1 MNLYMKTKNI
11 YMLSLLAGMSL
22 PAMAQQDIVDSVA
35 YKDQTVDVG
44 ANHTFTREQSTSAV
58 SVITSKDVNKRGA
71 RNIGNNILGSGS
83 GLVGLD
89 GAGLFH
95 AQNPTFYIRGVQS
108 SSGSTPLFIVD
119 GVERAIENVVA
130 EDVESVSILKDAA
143 ATALYG
149 YKGANGVVLIT
160 TKHGKYNTQSIT
172 ASYDHVFSFL
182 TNKPKMVDAATYAMA
197 VNEAYHNQHQ
207 NLDGNDVY
215 GSNVINAYRDGSNPL
230 NYPNV
235 NWADETFRNVS
246 NNDRFNIEFKGGTNN
261 FRYYTNVQL
270 LTNKGFIKNF
280 QNDGYSTQNKYTRGT
295 LRSNMDIDL
304 GPKTKLHTHLYGLL
318 TEQSQP
324 GAQADLWSMI
334 YKVPANAFPVKVS
347 ETVWGGNS
355 VYTTNNPVAQSQGA
369 AYYKNHQRALYADLV
384 LNQDLSSITE
394 GLSAQA
400 QLGYDTWSNVYEDHS
415 KTYRYSFY
423 EVPTNGDVIADG
435 QAKMSSVLG
444 TDSNMGTGS
453 NNNNWIRRCVW
464 NAAINYDR
472 TFAEK
477 HNVYG
482 QLKYDYEYNDKTG
495 TNTTVYRHNVSLFA
509 HYGFDSRYLLD
520 VALVESG
527 SSRLAP
533 GSKWAFS
540 PNVSA
545 AWNLSNEAFMKN
557 VNWVDFLKLRASWGN
572 QSLDVLPGDNVWT
585 YYDQFYLMN
594 GNSYP
599 FDATYTGTQWGNTYL
614 GTARTQGLGHEQ
626 SSKFNVGFDAT
637 LFGSLNISADYYY
650 QHRYNIWYSTAGSY
664 SGVFGLDAPYE
675 NVGIINQK
683 GFEVSADYSKKLN
696 KDLTISLGA
705 SMTLNK
711 TIVEEQAE
719 TPQLFANTSSTGK
732 RYGQAFGYVAN
743 GFFQKGD
750 DLNGDG
756 VISAA
761 EMKQLGYPVQNFT
774 TVYPGDIKYVDLTGD
789 DKIDTNDRKAIG
801 YSTTAPDLYYNFH
814 LGVEYKRL
822 GIDAM
827 FQGVGKWTG
836 FMTTNGLYR
845 SAVASNT
852 LSQYLYE
859 NSWSAERNNTEN
871 AKFPRLS
878 ATSNANN
885 NTNNTLNMFDRSY
898 LKLRYVEMYYY
909 LPEALFEKAGFISNV
924 KLYVRGTDLF
934 TADHLDKADAAA
946 YGTTQPLTRSLQLG
960 AAVTF

>member
-1 MNLYMKTKNI
+1 MKTKNI

-22 PAMAQQDIVDSVA
+22 PAMAQTDIIDSVA
-35 YKDQTVDVG
+35 YKDQLVDIG
-44 ANHTFTREQSTSAV
+44 ANRQFSREQSTASV
-58 SVITSKDVNKRGA
+58 SVITNKDVNKRGA
-71 RNIGNNILGSGS
+71 RNIGNNILGQGS

-89 GAGLFH
+89 GAGLFN

-108 SSGSTPLFIVD
+108 SSGSTPLIIID
-119 GVERAIENVVA
+119 GVERAMENVVA
-130 EDVESVSILKDAA
+130 EDVESVQILKDAA

-149 YKGANGVVLIT
+149 YKGANGVLLIT
-160 TKHGKYNTQSIT
+160 TKHGKYNSNSIKV
-172 ASYDHVFSFL
+172 SYDHTFSYL
-182 TNKPKMVDAATYAMA
+182 TNKPEMVDAATYASA
-197 VNEAYHNQHQ
+197 VNEAYRNQ
-207 NLDGNDVY
+207 G
-215 GSNVINAYRDGSNPL
+215 GSAIYSDAVIDAYKNGTNPL
-230 NYPNV
+230 YYPNV

-246 NNDRFNIEFKGGTNN
+246 HNNRYDVELKGGTSN

-324 GAQADLWSMI
+324 GSQADLWGMI
-334 YKVPANAFPVKVS
+334 YKVPANAFPVKLNDA
-347 ETVWGGNS
+347 VWGGNT
-355 VYTTNNPVAQSQGA
+355 VYTTNNPVAQSQAA
-369 AYYKNHQRALYADLV
+369 AYYKNHQRALYADLQ
-384 LNQDLSSITE
+384 LDQDLSSITE
-394 GLSAQA
+394 GLSAQT
-400 QLGYDTWSNVYEDHS
+400 QIGYDTWSNVYEDHS
-415 KTYRYSFY
+415 KTYRYSYY
-423 EVPTNGDVIADG
+423 EVANNGDVVANG
-435 QAKMSSVLG
+435 NASMSAIQGS
-444 TDSNMGTGS
+444 DSNMGTGS
-453 NNNNWIRRCVW
+453 GNNSWIRRCIW
-464 NAAINYDR
+464 NASINYDR

-545 AWNLSNEAFMKN
+545 AWNISNETFMKN
-557 VNWVDFLKLRASWGN
+557 VKWIDFLKLRASWGN

-585 YYDQFYLMN
+585 YYDQFYLMDAAT
-594 GNSYP
+594 YP

-614 GTARTQGLGHEQ
+614 GTARTQSLGHEQ
-626 SSKFNVGFDAT
+626 SSKLNVGFDAT
-637 LFGSLNISADYYY
+637 LFGGLNISADYYY

-664 SGVFGLDAPYE
+664 SSVFGLTAPYE
-675 NVGIINQK
+675 NVGVINQK
-683 GFEVSADYSKKLN
+683 GFEVSADYSKKFN
-696 KDLTISLGA
+696 NDFTINLGA

-719 TPQLFANTSSTGK
+719 APQLFANTSSTGK

-743 GFFQKGD
+743 GFFQKSD
-750 DLNGDG
+750 DLDGDG
-756 VISAA
+756 TISAA
-761 EMKQLGYPVQNFT
+761 EMQQKGYPVQNFT
-774 TVYPGDIKYVDLTGD
+774 TVHPGDVKYMDLTDD
-789 DKIDTNDRKAIG
+789 DKIDSNDRQAIG

-814 LGVEYKRL
+814 LGAEYKGL

-836 FMTTNGLYR
+836 FKTTNGLYR
-845 SAVASNT
+845 SAVATNT

-859 NSWSAERNNTEN
+859 NSWSAERGNTEN
-871 AKFPRLS
+871 AQFPRLS
-878 ATSNANN
+878 TTSNVNS
-885 NTNNTLNMFDRSY
+885 TLNMFDRSY

-909 LPEALFEKAGFISNV
+909 LPQTMLQKVDFISNV
-924 KLYVRGTDLF
+924 KVYVRGTDLF
-934 TADHLDKADAAA
+934 TADHLDKADAAVYSA
-946 YGTTQPLTRSLQLG
+946 TQPLTRSIQVG

>member
-1 MNLYMKTKNI
+1 
-11 YMLSLLAGMSL
+11 MLSLLAGMSL
-22 PAMAQQDIVDSVA
+22 PAMAQTDIIDSVA
-35 YKDQTVDVG
+35 YKDQLVDIG
-44 ANHTFTREQSTSAV
+44 ANRQFSREQSTASV
-58 SVITSKDVNKRGA
+58 SVITNKDVNKRGA
-71 RNIGNNILGSGS
+71 RNIGNNILGQGS

-89 GAGLFH
+89 GSGLFN

-108 SSGSTPLFIVD
+108 SSGSTPLIIID
-119 GVERAIENVVA
+119 GVERAMENVVA
-130 EDVESVSILKDAA
+130 EDVESVQILKDAA

-149 YKGANGVVLIT
+149 YKGANGVLLIT
-160 TKHGKYNTQSIT
+160 TKHGKYNSNSIKV
-172 ASYDHVFSFL
+172 SYDHTFSYL
-182 TNKPKMVDAATYAMA
+182 TNRPEMVDAATYASA
-197 VNEAYHNQHQ
+197 VNEAYRNQ
-207 NLDGNDVY
+207 G
-215 GSNVINAYRDGSNPL
+215 GSAIYSDAVIDAYKNGTNPL
-230 NYPNV
+230 YYPNV

-246 NNDRFNIEFKGGTNN
+246 NNDRFNIEFKGGTSN

-324 GAQADLWSMI
+324 GSQADLWGMI
-334 YKVPANAFPVKVS
+334 YKVPANAFPVKLNDA
-347 ETVWGGNS
+347 VWGGNT
-355 VYTTNNPVAQSQGA
+355 VYTTNNPVAQSQAA
-369 AYYKNHQRALYADLV
+369 AYYKNHQRALYADLQ
-384 LNQDLSSITE
+384 LDQDLSSITE
-394 GLSAQA
+394 GLSAQT
-400 QLGYDTWSNVYEDHS
+400 QIGYDTWSNVYEDHS
-415 KTYRYSFY
+415 KTYRYSYY
-423 EVPTNGDVIADG
+423 EVANNGDVIADG
-435 QAKMSSVLG
+435 NASMSAIQGS
-444 TDSNMGTGS
+444 DSNMGTGS
-453 NNNNWIRRCVW
+453 GNNSWIRRCIW
-464 NAAINYDR
+464 NASINYDR

-477 HNVYG
+477 HKVYG

-545 AWNLSNEAFMKN
+545 AWNISNEAFMKD
-557 VNWVDFLKLRASWGN
+557 VKWVDFLKLRASWGN

-585 YYDQFYLMN
+585 YYDQFYLMDAAT
-594 GNSYP
+594 YP

-614 GTARTQGLGHEQ
+614 GTARTQSLGHEQ

-637 LFGSLNISADYYY
+637 LFGGLNISADYYY

-664 SGVFGLDAPYE
+664 SSVFGLTAPYE
-675 NVGIINQK
+675 NVGVINQK
-683 GFEVSADYSKKLN
+683 GFEVSADYSKKFN
-696 KDLTISLGA
+696 NDFTINLGA

-719 TPQLFANTSSTGK
+719 APQLFANTSSTGK

-743 GFFQKGD
+743 GFFQKSD

-756 VISAA
+756 TISAD
-761 EMKQLGYPVQNFT
+761 EMQQKGYPVQNFT
-774 TVYPGDIKYVDLTGD
+774 TVHPGDVKYMDLTDD
-789 DKIDTNDRKAIG
+789 DKIDSNDRQAIG

-814 LGVEYKRL
+814 LGAEYKGL

-836 FMTTNGLYR
+836 FKTTNGLYR
-845 SAVASNT
+845 SAVATNT

-859 NSWSAERNNTEN
+859 NSWSAERGNTEN
-871 AKFPRLS
+871 AQFPRLS
-878 ATSNANN
+878 TTSNANN
-885 NTNNTLNMFDRSY
+885 DVNSTLNMFDRSY

-909 LPEALFEKAGFISNV
+909 LPQTMLQKVDFISNV
-924 KLYVRGTDLF
+924 KVYVRGTDLF
-934 TADHLDKADAAA
+934 TADHLDKADAAVYSA
-946 YGTTQPLTRSLQLG
+946 TQPLTRSIQVG

>member
-1 MNLYMKTKNI
+1 MKTKNI

-22 PAMAQQDIVDSVA
+22 PAMAQTDIIDSVA
-35 YKDQTVDVG
+35 YKDQLVDIG
-44 ANHTFTREQSTSAV
+44 ANRQFSREQSTASV
-58 SVITSKDVNKRGA
+58 SVITNKDVNKRGA
-71 RNIGNNILGSGS
+71 RNIGNNILGQGS

-89 GAGLFH
+89 GAGLFN

-108 SSGSTPLFIVD
+108 SSGSTPLIIID
-119 GVERAIENVVA
+119 GVERAMENVVA
-130 EDVESVSILKDAA
+130 EDVESVQILKDAA

-149 YKGANGVVLIT
+149 YKGANGVLLIT
-160 TKHGKYNTQSIT
+160 TKHGKYNSNSIKV
-172 ASYDHVFSFL
+172 SYDHTFSYL
-182 TNKPKMVDAATYAMA
+182 TNKPEMVDAATYASA
-197 VNEAYHNQHQ
+197 VNEAYRNQ
-207 NLDGNDVY
+207 G
-215 GSNVINAYRDGSNPL
+215 GSAIYSDAVIDAYKNGTNPL
-230 NYPNV
+230 YYPNV

-246 NNDRFNIEFKGGTNN
+246 HNNRYDVELKGGTSN

-324 GAQADLWSMI
+324 GSQADLWGMI
-334 YKVPANAFPVKVS
+334 YKVPANAFPVKLNDA
-347 ETVWGGNS
+347 VWGGNT
-355 VYTTNNPVAQSQGA
+355 VYTTNNPVAQSQAA
-369 AYYKNHQRALYADLV
+369 AYYKNHQRALYADLQ
-384 LNQDLSSITE
+384 LDQDLSSITE
-394 GLSAQA
+394 GLSAQT
-400 QLGYDTWSNVYEDHS
+400 QIGYDTWSNVYEDHS
-415 KTYRYSFY
+415 KTYRYSYY
-423 EVPTNGDVIADG
+423 EVANNGDVVANG
-435 QAKMSSVLG
+435 NASMSAIQGS
-444 TDSNMGTGS
+444 DSNMGTGS
-453 NNNNWIRRCVW
+453 GNNSWIRRCIW
-464 NAAINYDR
+464 NASINYDR

-545 AWNLSNEAFMKN
+545 AWNISNETFMKN
-557 VNWVDFLKLRASWGN
+557 VKWIDFLKLRASWGN

-585 YYDQFYLMN
+585 YYDQFYLMDAAT
-594 GNSYP
+594 YP

-614 GTARTQGLGHEQ
+614 GTARTQSLGHEQ
-626 SSKFNVGFDAT
+626 SSKLNVGFDAT
-637 LFGSLNISADYYY
+637 LFGGLNISADYYY

-664 SGVFGLDAPYE
+664 SSVFGLTAPYE
-675 NVGIINQK
+675 NVGVINQK
-683 GFEVSADYSKKLN
+683 GFEVSADYSKKFN
-696 KDLTISLGA
+696 NDFTINLGA

-719 TPQLFANTSSTGK
+719 APQLFANTSSTGK
-732 RYGQAFGYVAN
+732 RYGQAFGYVAD
-743 GFFQKGD
+743 GFFQKSD
-750 DLNGDG
+750 DLDGDG
-756 VISAA
+756 TISAA
-761 EMKQLGYPVQNFT
+761 EMQQKGYPVQNFT
-774 TVYPGDIKYVDLTGD
+774 TVHPGDVKYMDLTDD
-789 DKIDTNDRKAIG
+789 DKIDSNDRQAIG

-814 LGVEYKRL
+814 LGAEYKGL

-836 FMTTNGLYR
+836 FKTTNGLYR
-845 SAVASNT
+845 SAVATNT

-859 NSWSAERNNTEN
+859 NSWSAERGNTEN
-871 AKFPRLS
+871 AQFPRLS
-878 ATSNANN
+878 TTSNANN
-885 NTNNTLNMFDRSY
+885 DVNSTLNMFDRSY

-909 LPEALFEKAGFISNV
+909 LPQTMLQKVDFISNV
-924 KLYVRGTDLF
+924 KVYVRGTDLF
-934 TADHLDKADAAA
+934 TADHLDKADAAVYSA
-946 YGTTQPLTRSLQLG
+946 TQPLTRSIQVG

>member
-1 MNLYMKTKNI
+1 MNSYMKTKNI

-22 PAMAQQDIVDSVA
+22 PAMAQTDIIDSVA
-35 YKDQTVDVG
+35 YKDQLVDIG
-44 ANHTFTREQSTSAV
+44 ANRQFSREQSTASV
-58 SVITSKDVNKRGA
+58 SVITNKDVNKRGA
-71 RNIGNNILGSGS
+71 RNIGNNILGQGS

-89 GAGLFH
+89 GAGLFN

-108 SSGSTPLFIVD
+108 SSGSTPLIIID
-119 GVERAIENVVA
+119 GVERAMENVVA
-130 EDVESVSILKDAA
+130 EDVESVQILKDAA

-149 YKGANGVVLIT
+149 YKGANGVLLIT
-160 TKHGKYNTQSIT
+160 TKHGKYNSNSIKV
-172 ASYDHVFSFL
+172 SYDHTFSYL
-182 TNKPKMVDAATYAMA
+182 TNKPEMVDAATYASA
-197 VNEAYHNQHQ
+197 VNEAYRNQ
-207 NLDGNDVY
+207 G
-215 GSNVINAYRDGSNPL
+215 GSAIYSDAVIDAYKNGTNPL
-230 NYPNV
+230 YYPNV

-246 NNDRFNIEFKGGTNN
+246 HNNRYDVELKGGTSN

-324 GAQADLWSMI
+324 GSQADLWGMI
-334 YKVPANAFPVKVS
+334 YKVPANAFPVKLNDA
-347 ETVWGGNS
+347 VWGGNT
-355 VYTTNNPVAQSQGA
+355 VYTTNNPVAQSQAA
-369 AYYKNHQRALYADLV
+369 AYYKNHQRALYADLQ
-384 LNQDLSSITE
+384 LDQDLSSITE
-394 GLSAQA
+394 GLSAQT
-400 QLGYDTWSNVYEDHS
+400 QIGYDTWSNVYEDHS
-415 KTYRYSFY
+415 KTYRYSYY
-423 EVPTNGDVIADG
+423 EVANNGDVVANG
-435 QAKMSSVLG
+435 NASMSAIQGS
-444 TDSNMGTGS
+444 DSNMGTGS
-453 NNNNWIRRCVW
+453 GNNSWIRRCIW
-464 NAAINYDR
+464 NASINYDR

-545 AWNLSNEAFMKN
+545 AWNISNEAFMKN
-557 VNWVDFLKLRASWGN
+557 VKWIDFLKLRASWGN

-585 YYDQFYLMN
+585 YYDQFYLMDAAT
-594 GNSYP
+594 YP

-614 GTARTQGLGHEQ
+614 GTARTQSLGHEQ
-626 SSKFNVGFDAT
+626 SSKLNVGFDAT
-637 LFGSLNISADYYY
+637 LFGGLNISADYYY

-664 SGVFGLDAPYE
+664 SSVFGLTAPYE
-675 NVGIINQK
+675 NVGVINQK
-683 GFEVSADYSKKLN
+683 GFEVSADYSKKFN
-696 KDLTISLGA
+696 NDFTINLGA

-719 TPQLFANTSSTGK
+719 APQLFANTSSTGK

-743 GFFQKGD
+743 GFFQKSD
-750 DLNGDG
+750 DLDGDG
-756 VISAA
+756 TISAA
-761 EMKQLGYPVQNFT
+761 EMQQKGYPVQNFT
-774 TVYPGDIKYVDLTGD
+774 TVHPGDVKYMDLTDD
-789 DKIDTNDRKAIG
+789 DKIDSNDRQAIG

-814 LGVEYKRL
+814 LGAEYKGL

-836 FMTTNGLYR
+836 FKTTNGLYR
-845 SAVASNT
+845 SAVATNT

-859 NSWSAERNNTEN
+859 NSWSAERGNTEN
-871 AKFPRLS
+871 AQFPRLS
-878 ATSNANN
+878 TTSNANN
-885 NTNNTLNMFDRSY
+885 DVNSTLNMFDRSY

-909 LPEALFEKAGFISNV
+909 LPQTMLQKVDFISNV
-924 KLYVRGTDLF
+924 KVYVRGTDLF
-934 TADHLDKADAAA
+934 TADHLDKADAAVYSA
-946 YGTTQPLTRSLQLG
+946 TQPLTRSIQVG

>member
-1 MNLYMKTKNI
+1 MKTKNI

-22 PAMAQQDIVDSVA
+22 PAMAQTDIIDSVA
-35 YKDQTVDVG
+35 YKDQLVDIG
-44 ANHTFTREQSTSAV
+44 ANRQFSREQSTASV
-58 SVITSKDVNKRGA
+58 SVITNKDVNKRGA
-71 RNIGNNILGSGS
+71 RNIGNNILGQGS

-89 GAGLFH
+89 GAGLFN

-108 SSGSTPLFIVD
+108 SSGSTPLIIID
-119 GVERAIENVVA
+119 GVERAMENVVA
-130 EDVESVSILKDAA
+130 EDVESVQILKDAA

-149 YKGANGVVLIT
+149 YKGANGVLLIT
-160 TKHGKYNTQSIT
+160 TKHGKYNSNSIKV
-172 ASYDHVFSFL
+172 SYDHTFSYL
-182 TNKPKMVDAATYAMA
+182 TNKPEMVDAATYASA
-197 VNEAYHNQHQ
+197 VNEAYRNQ
-207 NLDGNDVY
+207 G
-215 GSNVINAYRDGSNPL
+215 GSAIYSDAVIDAYKNGTNPL
-230 NYPNV
+230 YYPNV

-246 NNDRFNIEFKGGTNN
+246 HNNRYDVELKGGTSN

-324 GAQADLWSMI
+324 GSQADLWGMI
-334 YKVPANAFPVKVS
+334 YKVPANAFPVKLNDA
-347 ETVWGGNS
+347 VWGGNT
-355 VYTTNNPVAQSQGA
+355 VYTTNNPVAQSQAA
-369 AYYKNHQRALYADLV
+369 AYYKNHQRALYADLQ
-384 LNQDLSSITE
+384 LDQDLSSITE
-394 GLSAQA
+394 GLSAQT
-400 QLGYDTWSNVYEDHS
+400 QIGYDTWSNVYEDHS
-415 KTYRYSFY
+415 KTYRYSYY
-423 EVPTNGDVIADG
+423 EVANNGDVVANG
-435 QAKMSSVLG
+435 NASMSAIQGS
-444 TDSNMGTGS
+444 DSNMGTGS
-453 NNNNWIRRCVW
+453 GNNSWIRRCIW
-464 NAAINYDR
+464 NASINYDR

-545 AWNLSNEAFMKN
+545 AWNISNEAFMKN
-557 VNWVDFLKLRASWGN
+557 VKWIDFLKLRASWGN

-585 YYDQFYLMN
+585 YYDQFYLMDAAT
-594 GNSYP
+594 YP

-614 GTARTQGLGHEQ
+614 GTARTQSLGHEQ
-626 SSKFNVGFDAT
+626 SSKLNVGFDAT
-637 LFGSLNISADYYY
+637 LFGGLNISADYYY

-664 SGVFGLDAPYE
+664 SSVFGLTAPYE
-675 NVGIINQK
+675 NVGVINQK
-683 GFEVSADYSKKLN
+683 GFEVSADYSKKFN
-696 KDLTISLGA
+696 NDFTINLGA

-719 TPQLFANTSSTGK
+719 APQLFANTSSTGK

-743 GFFQKGD
+743 GFFQKSD
-750 DLNGDG
+750 DLDGDG
-756 VISAA
+756 TISAA
-761 EMKQLGYPVQNFT
+761 EMQQKGYPVQNFT
-774 TVYPGDIKYVDLTGD
+774 TVHPGDVKYMNLTDD
-789 DKIDTNDRKAIG
+789 DKIDSNDRQAIG

-814 LGVEYKRL
+814 LGAEYKGL

-836 FMTTNGLYR
+836 FKTTNGLYR
-845 SAVASNT
+845 SAVATNT

-859 NSWSAERNNTEN
+859 NSWSAERGNTEN
-871 AKFPRLS
+871 AQFPRLS
-878 ATSNANN
+878 TTSNANN
-885 NTNNTLNMFDRSY
+885 DVNSTLNMFDRSY

-909 LPEALFEKAGFISNV
+909 LPQTMLQKVDFISNV
-924 KLYVRGTDLF
+924 KVYVRGTDLF
-934 TADHLDKADAAA
+934 TADHLDKADAAVYSA
-946 YGTTQPLTRSLQLG
+946 TQPLTRSIQVG

>member
-1 MNLYMKTKNI
+1 MKTKNI

-22 PAMAQQDIVDSVA
+22 PAMAQTDIIDSVA
-35 YKDQTVDVG
+35 YKDQLVDIG
-44 ANHTFTREQSTSAV
+44 ANRQFSREQSTASV
-58 SVITSKDVNKRGA
+58 SVITNKDVNKRGA
-71 RNIGNNILGSGS
+71 RNIGNNILGQGS

-89 GAGLFH
+89 GAGLFN

-108 SSGSTPLFIVD
+108 SSGSTPLIIID
-119 GVERAIENVVA
+119 GVERAMENVVA
-130 EDVESVSILKDAA
+130 EDVESVQILKDAA

-149 YKGANGVVLIT
+149 YKGANGVLLIT
-160 TKHGKYNTQSIT
+160 TKHGKYNSNSIKV
-172 ASYDHVFSFL
+172 SYDHTFSYL
-182 TNKPKMVDAATYAMA
+182 TNKPEMVDAATYASA
-197 VNEAYHNQHQ
+197 VNEAYRNQ
-207 NLDGNDVY
+207 G
-215 GSNVINAYRDGSNPL
+215 GSAIYSDAVIDAYRNGTNPL
-230 NYPNV
+230 YYPNV

-246 NNDRFNIEFKGGTNN
+246 HNNRYDVELKGGTSN

-324 GAQADLWSMI
+324 GSQADLWGMI
-334 YKVPANAFPVKVS
+334 YKVPANAFPVKLNDA
-347 ETVWGGNS
+347 VWGGNT
-355 VYTTNNPVAQSQGA
+355 VYTTNNPVAQSQAA
-369 AYYKNHQRALYADLV
+369 AYYKNHQRALYADLQ
-384 LNQDLSSITE
+384 LDQDLSSITE
-394 GLSAQA
+394 GLSAQT
-400 QLGYDTWSNVYEDHS
+400 QIGYDTWSNVYEDHS
-415 KTYRYSFY
+415 KTYRYSYY
-423 EVPTNGDVIADG
+423 EVANNGDVVANG
-435 QAKMSSVLG
+435 NASMSAIQGS
-444 TDSNMGTGS
+444 DSNMGTGS
-453 NNNNWIRRCVW
+453 GNNSWIRRCIW
-464 NAAINYDR
+464 NASINYDR

-545 AWNLSNEAFMKN
+545 AWNISNETFMKN
-557 VNWVDFLKLRASWGN
+557 VKWIDFLKLRASWGN

-585 YYDQFYLMN
+585 YYDQFYLMDAAT
-594 GNSYP
+594 YP

-614 GTARTQGLGHEQ
+614 GTARTQSLGHEQ
-626 SSKFNVGFDAT
+626 SSKLNVGFDAT
-637 LFGSLNISADYYY
+637 LFGGLNISADYYY

-664 SGVFGLDAPYE
+664 SSVFGLTAPYE
-675 NVGIINQK
+675 NVGVINQK
-683 GFEVSADYSKKLN
+683 GFEVSADYSKKFN
-696 KDLTISLGA
+696 NDFTINLGA

-719 TPQLFANTSSTGK
+719 APQLFANTSSTGK

-743 GFFQKGD
+743 GFFQKSD
-750 DLNGDG
+750 DLDGDG
-756 VISAA
+756 TISAA
-761 EMKQLGYPVQNFT
+761 EMQQKGYPVQNFT
-774 TVYPGDIKYVDLTGD
+774 TVHPGDVKYMDLTDD
-789 DKIDTNDRKAIG
+789 DKIDSNDRQAIG

-814 LGVEYKRL
+814 LGAEYKGL

-836 FMTTNGLYR
+836 FKTTNGLYR
-845 SAVASNT
+845 SAVATNT

-859 NSWSAERNNTEN
+859 NSWSAERGNTEN
-871 AKFPRLS
+871 AQFPRLS
-878 ATSNANN
+878 TTSNANN
-885 NTNNTLNMFDRSY
+885 DVNSTLNMFDRSY

-909 LPEALFEKAGFISNV
+909 LPQTMLQKVDFISNV
-924 KLYVRGTDLF
+924 KVYVRGTDLF
-934 TADHLDKADAAA
+934 TADHLDKADAAVYSA
-946 YGTTQPLTRSLQLG
+946 TQPLTRSIQVG

>member
-1 MNLYMKTKNI
+1 MKTKNI

-22 PAMAQQDIVDSVA
+22 PAMAQTDIIDSVA
-35 YKDQTVDVG
+35 YKDQLVDIG
-44 ANHTFTREQSTSAV
+44 ANRQFSREQSTASV
-58 SVITSKDVNKRGA
+58 SVITNKDVNKRGA
-71 RNIGNNILGSGS
+71 RNIGNNILGQGS

-89 GAGLFH
+89 GAGLFN

-108 SSGSTPLFIVD
+108 SSGSTPLIIID
-119 GVERAIENVVA
+119 GVERAMENVVA
-130 EDVESVSILKDAA
+130 EDVESVQILKDAA

-149 YKGANGVVLIT
+149 YKGANGVLLIT
-160 TKHGKYNTQSIT
+160 TKHGKYNSNSIKV
-172 ASYDHVFSFL
+172 SYDHTFSYL
-182 TNKPKMVDAATYAMA
+182 TNKPEMVDAATYASA
-197 VNEAYHNQHQ
+197 VNEAYRNQ
-207 NLDGNDVY
+207 G
-215 GSNVINAYRDGSNPL
+215 GSAIYSDAVIDAYKNGTNPL
-230 NYPNV
+230 YYPNV

-246 NNDRFNIEFKGGTNN
+246 HNNCYDVELKGGTSN

-324 GAQADLWSMI
+324 GSQADLWGMF
-334 YKVPANAFPVKVS
+334 YKVPANAFPVKLNDA
-347 ETVWGGNS
+347 VWGGNT
-355 VYTTNNPVAQSQGA
+355 VYTTNNPVAQSQAA
-369 AYYKNHQRALYADLV
+369 AYYKNHQRALYADLQ
-384 LNQDLSSITE
+384 LDQDLSSITE
-394 GLSAQA
+394 GLSAQT
-400 QLGYDTWSNVYEDHS
+400 QIGYDTWSNVYEDHS
-415 KTYRYSFY
+415 KTYRYSYY
-423 EVPTNGDVIADG
+423 EVANNGDVVANG
-435 QAKMSSVLG
+435 NASMSAIQGS
-444 TDSNMGTGS
+444 DSNMGTGS
-453 NNNNWIRRCVW
+453 GNNSWIRRCIW
-464 NAAINYDR
+464 NASINYDR

-545 AWNLSNEAFMKN
+545 AWNISNEAFMKN
-557 VNWVDFLKLRASWGN
+557 VKWIDFLKLRASWGN

-585 YYDQFYLMN
+585 YYDQFYLMDAAT
-594 GNSYP
+594 YP
-599 FDATYTGTQWGNTYL
+599 FDYTYTGTQWGITYL
-614 GTARTQGLGHEQ
+614 GTARTQSLGQEQ
-626 SSKFNVGFDAT
+626 SSKLNVGFDAT
-637 LFGSLNISADYYY
+637 LFGGLNISADYYY

-664 SGVFGLDAPYE
+664 SSVFGLTAPYE
-675 NVGIINQK
+675 NVGVINQK
-683 GFEVSADYSKKLN
+683 GFEVSADYSKKFN
-696 KDLTISLGA
+696 NDFTINLGA
-705 SMTLNK
+705 AMTLNK

-719 TPQLFANTSSTGK
+719 APQLFANTSSTGK

-743 GFFQKGD
+743 GFFQKSD
-750 DLNGDG
+750 DLDGDG
-756 VISAA
+756 TISAA
-761 EMKQLGYPVQNFT
+761 EMQQKGYPVQNFT
-774 TVYPGDIKYVDLTGD
+774 TVHPGDVKYMDLTDD
-789 DKIDTNDRKAIG
+789 DKIDSNDRQAIG

-814 LGVEYKRL
+814 LGAEYKGL

-836 FMTTNGLYR
+836 FKTTNGLYR
-845 SAVASNT
+845 SAVATNT

-859 NSWSAERNNTEN
+859 NSWSAERGNTEN
-871 AKFPRLS
+871 AQFPRLS
-878 ATSNANN
+878 TTSNANN
-885 NTNNTLNMFDRSY
+885 DVNSTLNMFDRSY

-909 LPEALFEKAGFISNV
+909 LPQTMLQKVDFISNV
-924 KLYVRGTDLF
+924 KVYVRGTDLF
-934 TADHLDKADAAA
+934 TADHLDKADAAVYSA
-946 YGTTQPLTRSLQLG
+946 TQPLTRSFQVG

>member
-1 MNLYMKTKNI
+1 MKTKNI

-22 PAMAQQDIVDSVA
+22 PAMAQTDIIDSVA
-35 YKDQTVDVG
+35 YKDQLVDIG
-44 ANHTFTREQSTSAV
+44 ANRQFSREQSTASV
-58 SVITSKDVNKRGA
+58 SVITNKDVNKRGA
-71 RNIGNNILGSGS
+71 RNIGNNILGQGS

-89 GAGLFH
+89 GAGLFN

-108 SSGSTPLFIVD
+108 SSGSTPLIIID
-119 GVERAIENVVA
+119 GVERAMENVVA
-130 EDVESVSILKDAA
+130 EDVESVQILKDAA

-149 YKGANGVVLIT
+149 YKGANGVLLIT
-160 TKHGKYNTQSIT
+160 TKHGKYNSNSIKV
-172 ASYDHVFSFL
+172 SYDHTFSYL
-182 TNKPKMVDAATYAMA
+182 TNKPEMVDAATYASA
-197 VNEAYHNQHQ
+197 VNEAYRNQ
-207 NLDGNDVY
+207 G
-215 GSNVINAYRDGSNPL
+215 GSAIYSDAVIDAYRNGTNPL
-230 NYPNV
+230 YYPNV

-246 NNDRFNIEFKGGTNN
+246 HNNRYDVELKGGTSN

-324 GAQADLWSMI
+324 GSQADLWGMI
-334 YKVPANAFPVKVS
+334 YKVPANAFPVKLNDA
-347 ETVWGGNS
+347 VWGGNT
-355 VYTTNNPVAQSQGA
+355 VYTTNNPVAQSQAA
-369 AYYKNHQRALYADLV
+369 AYYKNHQRALYADLQ
-384 LNQDLSSITE
+384 LDQDLSSITE
-394 GLSAQA
+394 GLSAQT
-400 QLGYDTWSNVYEDHS
+400 QIGYDTWSNVYEDHS
-415 KTYRYSFY
+415 KTYRYSYY
-423 EVPTNGDVIADG
+423 EVANNGDVVANG
-435 QAKMSSVLG
+435 NASMSAIQGS
-444 TDSNMGTGS
+444 DSNMGTGS
-453 NNNNWIRRCVW
+453 GNNSWIRRCIW
-464 NAAINYDR
+464 NASINYDR

-545 AWNLSNEAFMKN
+545 AWNISNETFMKN
-557 VNWVDFLKLRASWGN
+557 VKWIDFLKLRASWGN

-585 YYDQFYLMN
+585 YYDQFYLMDAAT
-594 GNSYP
+594 YP

-614 GTARTQGLGHEQ
+614 GTARTQSLGHEQ
-626 SSKFNVGFDAT
+626 SSKLNVGFDAT
-637 LFGSLNISADYYY
+637 LFGGLNISADYYY

-664 SGVFGLDAPYE
+664 SSVFGLTAPYE
-675 NVGIINQK
+675 NVGVINQK
-683 GFEVSADYSKKLN
+683 GFEVSADYCKKFN
-696 KDLTISLGA
+696 NDFTINLGA

-719 TPQLFANTSSTGK
+719 APQLFANTSSTGK

-743 GFFQKGD
+743 GFFQKSD
-750 DLNGDG
+750 DLDGDG
-756 VISAA
+756 TISAA
-761 EMKQLGYPVQNFT
+761 EMQQKGYPVQNFT
-774 TVYPGDIKYVDLTGD
+774 TVHPGDVKYMDLTDD
-789 DKIDTNDRKAIG
+789 DKIDSNDRQAIG

-814 LGVEYKRL
+814 LGAEYKGL

-836 FMTTNGLYR
+836 FKTTNGLYR
-845 SAVASNT
+845 SAVATNT

-859 NSWSAERNNTEN
+859 NSWSAERGNTEN
-871 AKFPRLS
+871 AQFPRLS
-878 ATSNANN
+878 TTSNANN
-885 NTNNTLNMFDRSY
+885 DVNSTLNMFDRSY

-909 LPEALFEKAGFISNV
+909 LPQTMLQKVDFISNV
-924 KLYVRGTDLF
+924 KVYVRGTDLF
-934 TADHLDKADAAA
+934 TADHLDKADAAVYSA
-946 YGTTQPLTRSLQLG
+946 TQPLTRSIQVG

>member
-1 MNLYMKTKNI
+1 MKTKNI

-22 PAMAQQDIVDSVA
+22 PAMAQTDIIDSVA
-35 YKDQTVDVG
+35 YKDQLVDIG
-44 ANHTFTREQSTSAV
+44 ANRQFSREQSTASV
-58 SVITSKDVNKRGA
+58 SVITNKDVNKRGA
-71 RNIGNNILGSGS
+71 RNIGNNILGQGS

-89 GAGLFH
+89 GSGLFN

-108 SSGSTPLFIVD
+108 SSGSTPLIIID
-119 GVERAIENVVA
+119 GVERAMENVVA
-130 EDVESVSILKDAA
+130 EDVESVQILKDAA

-149 YKGANGVVLIT
+149 YKGANGVLLIT
-160 TKHGKYNTQSIT
+160 TKHGKYNSNSIKV
-172 ASYDHVFSFL
+172 SYDHTFSYL
-182 TNKPKMVDAATYAMA
+182 TNKPEMVDAATYASA
-197 VNEAYHNQHQ
+197 VNEAYRNQ
-207 NLDGNDVY
+207 G
-215 GSNVINAYRDGSNPL
+215 GSAIYSDAVIDAYKNGTNPL
-230 NYPNV
+230 YYPNV

-246 NNDRFNIEFKGGTNN
+246 HNNRYDVELKGGTSN

-324 GAQADLWSMI
+324 GSQADLWGMI
-334 YKVPANAFPVKVS
+334 YKVPANAFPVKLNDA
-347 ETVWGGNS
+347 VWGGNT
-355 VYTTNNPVAQSQGA
+355 VYTTNNPVAQSQAA
-369 AYYKNHQRALYADLV
+369 AYYKNHQRALYADLQ
-384 LNQDLSSITE
+384 LDQDLSSITE
-394 GLSAQA
+394 GLSAQT
-400 QLGYDTWSNVYEDHS
+400 QIGYDTWSNVYEDHS
-415 KTYRYSFY
+415 KTYRYSYY
-423 EVPTNGDVIADG
+423 EVANNGDVVANG
-435 QAKMSSVLG
+435 NASMSAIQGS
-444 TDSNMGTGS
+444 DSNMGTGS
-453 NNNNWIRRCVW
+453 GNNSWIRRCIW
-464 NAAINYDR
+464 NASINYDR

-545 AWNLSNEAFMKN
+545 AWNISNEAFMKN
-557 VNWVDFLKLRASWGN
+557 VKWVDFLKLRASWGN

-585 YYDQFYLMN
+585 YYDQFYLMDATT
-594 GNSYP
+594 YP

-614 GTARTQGLGHEQ
+614 GTARTQSLGHEQ

-637 LFGSLNISADYYY
+637 LFGGLNISADYYY

-664 SGVFGLDAPYE
+664 SSVFGLTAPYE
-675 NVGIINQK
+675 NVGVNQK
-683 GFEVSADYSKKLN
+683 GFEVSADYSKKFN
-696 KDLTISLGA
+696 NDFTINLGA

-719 TPQLFANTSSTGK
+719 APQLFANTSSTGK

-743 GFFQKGD
+743 GFFQKSD
-750 DLNGDG
+750 DLDGDG
-756 VISAA
+756 TISAA
-761 EMKQLGYPVQNFT
+761 EMQQKGYPVQNFT
-774 TVYPGDIKYVDLTGD
+774 TVHPGDVKYMDLTDD
-789 DKIDTNDRKAIG
+789 DKIDSNDRQAIG

-814 LGVEYKRL
+814 LGAEYKGL

-836 FMTTNGLYR
+836 FKTTNGLYR
-845 SAVASNT
+845 SAVATNT

-859 NSWSAERNNTEN
+859 NSWSAERGNTEN
-871 AKFPRLS
+871 AQFPRLS
-878 ATSNANN
+878 TTSNANN
-885 NTNNTLNMFDRSY
+885 DVNSTLNMFDRSY

-909 LPEALFEKAGFISNV
+909 LPQTMLQKVDFISNV
-924 KLYVRGTDLF
+924 KVYVRGTDLF
-934 TADHLDKADAAA
+934 TADHLDKADAAVYSA
-946 YGTTQPLTRSLQLG
+946 TQPLTRSIQVG

>member
-1 MNLYMKTKNI
+1 MKTKNI

-22 PAMAQQDIVDSVA
+22 PAMAQTDIIDSVA
-35 YKDQTVDVG
+35 YKDQLVDIG
-44 ANHTFTREQSTSAV
+44 ANRQFSREQSTASV
-58 SVITSKDVNKRGA
+58 SVITNKDVNKRGA
-71 RNIGNNILGSGS
+71 RNIGNNILGQGS

-89 GAGLFH
+89 GAGLFN

-108 SSGSTPLFIVD
+108 SSGSTPLIIID
-119 GVERAIENVVA
+119 GVERAMENVVA
-130 EDVESVSILKDAA
+130 EDVESVQILKDAA

-149 YKGANGVVLIT
+149 YKGANGVLLIT
-160 TKHGKYNTQSIT
+160 TKHGKYNSNSIKV
-172 ASYDHVFSFL
+172 SYDHTFSYL
-182 TNKPKMVDAATYAMA
+182 TNKPEMVDAATYASA
-197 VNEAYHNQHQ
+197 VNEAYRNQ
-207 NLDGNDVY
+207 G
-215 GSNVINAYRDGSNPL
+215 GSAIYSDAVIDAYKNGTNPL
-230 NYPNV
+230 YYPNV

-246 NNDRFNIEFKGGTNN
+246 HNNRYDVELKGGTSN

-304 GPKTKLHTHLYGLL
+304 GPKIKLHTHLYGLL

-324 GAQADLWSMI
+324 GSQADLWGMI
-334 YKVPANAFPVKVS
+334 YKVPANAFPVKLNDA
-347 ETVWGGNS
+347 VWGGNT
-355 VYTTNNPVAQSQGA
+355 VYTTNNPVAQSQAA
-369 AYYKNHQRALYADLV
+369 AYYKNHQRALYADLQ
-384 LNQDLSSITE
+384 LDQDLSSITE
-394 GLSAQA
+394 GLSAQT
-400 QLGYDTWSNVYEDHS
+400 QIGYDTWSNVYEDHS
-415 KTYRYSFY
+415 KTYRYSYY
-423 EVPTNGDVIADG
+423 EVANNGDVVANG
-435 QAKMSSVLG
+435 NASMSAIQGS
-444 TDSNMGTGS
+444 DSNMGTGS
-453 NNNNWIRRCVW
+453 GNNSWIRRCIW
-464 NAAINYDR
+464 NASINYDR

-545 AWNLSNEAFMKN
+545 AWNISNETFMKN
-557 VNWVDFLKLRASWGN
+557 VKWIDFLKLRASWGN

-585 YYDQFYLMN
+585 YYDQFYLMDAAT
-594 GNSYP
+594 YP

-614 GTARTQGLGHEQ
+614 GTARTQSLGHEQ
-626 SSKFNVGFDAT
+626 SSKLNVGFDAT
-637 LFGSLNISADYYY
+637 LFGGLNISADYYY

-664 SGVFGLDAPYE
+664 SSVFGLTAPYE
-675 NVGIINQK
+675 NVGVINQK
-683 GFEVSADYSKKLN
+683 GFEVSADYSKKFN
-696 KDLTISLGA
+696 NDFTINLGA

-719 TPQLFANTSSTGK
+719 APQLFANTSSTGK

-743 GFFQKGD
+743 GFFQKSD
-750 DLNGDG
+750 DLDGDG
-756 VISAA
+756 TISAA
-761 EMKQLGYPVQNFT
+761 EMQQKGYPVQNFT
-774 TVYPGDIKYVDLTGD
+774 TVHPGDVKYMDLTDD
-789 DKIDTNDRKAIG
+789 DKIDSNDRQAIG

-814 LGVEYKRL
+814 LGAEYKGL

-836 FMTTNGLYR
+836 FKTTNGLYR
-845 SAVASNT
+845 SAVATNT

-859 NSWSAERNNTEN
+859 NSWSAERGNTEN
-871 AKFPRLS
+871 AQFPRLS
-878 ATSNANN
+878 TTSNANN
-885 NTNNTLNMFDRSY
+885 DVNSTLNMFDRSY

-909 LPEALFEKAGFISNV
+909 LPQTMLQKVDFISNV
-924 KLYVRGTDLF
+924 KVYVRGTDLF
-934 TADHLDKADAAA
+934 TADHLDKADAAVYSA
-946 YGTTQPLTRSLQLG
+946 TQPLTRSIQVG

>member
-1 MNLYMKTKNI
+1 MKTKNI

-22 PAMAQQDIVDSVA
+22 PAMAQTDIIDSVA
-35 YKDQTVDVG
+35 YKDQLVDIG
-44 ANHTFTREQSTSAV
+44 ANRQFSREQSTASV
-58 SVITSKDVNKRGA
+58 SVITNKDVNKRGA
-71 RNIGNNILGSGS
+71 RNIGNNILGQGS

-89 GAGLFH
+89 GAGLFN

-108 SSGSTPLFIVD
+108 SSGSTPLIIID
-119 GVERAIENVVA
+119 GVERAMENVVA
-130 EDVESVSILKDAA
+130 EDVESVQILKDAA

-149 YKGANGVVLIT
+149 YKGANGVLLIT
-160 TKHGKYNTQSIT
+160 TKHGKYNSNSIKV
-172 ASYDHVFSFL
+172 SYDHTFSYL
-182 TNKPKMVDAATYAMA
+182 TNKPEMVDAATYASA
-197 VNEAYHNQHQ
+197 VNEAYRNQ
-207 NLDGNDVY
+207 G
-215 GSNVINAYRDGSNPL
+215 GSAIYSDAVIDAYKNGTNPL
-230 NYPNV
+230 YYPNV

-246 NNDRFNIEFKGGTNN
+246 HNNRYDVELKGGTSN

-324 GAQADLWSMI
+324 GSQADLWGMI
-334 YKVPANAFPVKVS
+334 YKVPANAFPVKLNDA
-347 ETVWGGNS
+347 VWGGNT
-355 VYTTNNPVAQSQGA
+355 VYTTNNPVAQSQAA
-369 AYYKNHQRALYADLV
+369 AYYKNHQRALYADLQ
-384 LNQDLSSITE
+384 LDQDLSSITE
-394 GLSAQA
+394 GLSAQT
-400 QLGYDTWSNVYEDHS
+400 QIGYDTWSNVYEDHS
-415 KTYRYSFY
+415 KTYRYSYY
-423 EVPTNGDVIADG
+423 EVANNGDVVANG
-435 QAKMSSVLG
+435 NASMSAIQGS
-444 TDSNMGTGS
+444 DSNMGTGS
-453 NNNNWIRRCVW
+453 GNNSWIRRCIW
-464 NAAINYDR
+464 NASINYDR

-545 AWNLSNEAFMKN
+545 AWNISNEAFMKN
-557 VNWVDFLKLRASWGN
+557 VKWIDFLKLRASWGN

-585 YYDQFYLMN
+585 YYDQFYLMDAAT
-594 GNSYP
+594 YP

-614 GTARTQGLGHEQ
+614 GTARTQSLGHEQ
-626 SSKFNVGFDAT
+626 SSKLNVGFDAT
-637 LFGSLNISADYYY
+637 LFGGLNISADYYY

-664 SGVFGLDAPYE
+664 SSVFGLTAPYE
-675 NVGIINQK
+675 NVGVINQK
-683 GFEVSADYSKKLN
+683 GFEVSADYSKKFN
-696 KDLTISLGA
+696 NDFTINLGA

-719 TPQLFANTSSTGK
+719 APQLFANTSSTGK

-743 GFFQKGD
+743 GFFQKSD
-750 DLNGDG
+750 DLDGDG
-756 VISAA
+756 TISAA
-761 EMKQLGYPVQNFT
+761 EMQQKGYPVQNFT
-774 TVYPGDIKYVDLTGD
+774 TVHPGDVKYMDLTDD
-789 DKIDTNDRKAIG
+789 DKIDSNDRQAIG

-814 LGVEYKRL
+814 LGAEYKGL

-836 FMTTNGLYR
+836 FKTTNGLYR
-845 SAVASNT
+845 SAVATNT

-859 NSWSAERNNTEN
+859 NSWSAERGKTEN
-871 AKFPRLS
+871 AQFPRLS
-878 ATSNANN
+878 TTSNANN
-885 NTNNTLNMFDRSY
+885 DVNSTLNMFDRSY

-909 LPEALFEKAGFISNV
+909 LPQTMLQKVDFISNV
-924 KLYVRGTDLF
+924 KVYVRGTDLF
-934 TADHLDKADAAA
+934 TADHLDKADAAVYSA
-946 YGTTQPLTRSLQLG
+946 TQPLTRSFQVG

>member
-1 MNLYMKTKNI
+1 MKTKNI

-22 PAMAQQDIVDSVA
+22 PAMAQTDIIDSVA
-35 YKDQTVDVG
+35 YKDQLVDIG
-44 ANHTFTREQSTSAV
+44 ANHQFSREQSTASV
-58 SVITSKDVNKRGA
+58 SVITNKDVNKRGA
-71 RNIGNNILGSGS
+71 RNIGNNILGQGS

-89 GAGLFH
+89 GAGLFN

-108 SSGSTPLFIVD
+108 SSGSTPLIIID
-119 GVERAIENVVA
+119 GVERAMENVVA
-130 EDVESVSILKDAA
+130 EDVESVQILKDAA

-149 YKGANGVVLIT
+149 YKGANGVLLIT
-160 TKHGKYNTQSIT
+160 TKHGKYNSNSIKV
-172 ASYDHVFSFL
+172 SYDHTFSYL
-182 TNKPKMVDAATYAMA
+182 TNKPEMVDAATYASA
-197 VNEAYHNQHQ
+197 VNEAYRNQ
-207 NLDGNDVY
+207 G
-215 GSNVINAYRDGSNPL
+215 GSAIYSDAVIDAYKNGTNPL
-230 NYPNV
+230 YYPNV

-246 NNDRFNIEFKGGTNN
+246 HNNRYDVELKGGTSN

-324 GAQADLWSMI
+324 GSQADLWGMI
-334 YKVPANAFPVKVS
+334 YKVPANAFPVKLNDA
-347 ETVWGGNS
+347 VWGGNT
-355 VYTTNNPVAQSQGA
+355 VYTTNNPVAQSQAA
-369 AYYKNHQRALYADLV
+369 AYYKNHQRALYADLQ
-384 LNQDLSSITE
+384 LDQDLSSITE
-394 GLSAQA
+394 GLSAQT
-400 QLGYDTWSNVYEDHS
+400 QIGYDTWSNVYEDHS
-415 KTYRYSFY
+415 KTYRYSYY
-423 EVPTNGDVIADG
+423 EVANNGDVVANG
-435 QAKMSSVLG
+435 NASMSAIQGS
-444 TDSNMGTGS
+444 DSNMGTGS
-453 NNNNWIRRCVW
+453 GNNSWIRRCIW
-464 NAAINYDR
+464 NASINYDR

-545 AWNLSNEAFMKN
+545 AWNISNEAFMKN
-557 VNWVDFLKLRASWGN
+557 VKWIDFLKLRASWGN

-585 YYDQFYLMN
+585 YYDQFYLMDAAT
-594 GNSYP
+594 YP

-614 GTARTQGLGHEQ
+614 GTARTQSLGHEQ
-626 SSKFNVGFDAT
+626 SSKLNVGFDAT
-637 LFGSLNISADYYY
+637 LFGGLNISADYYY

-664 SGVFGLDAPYE
+664 SSVFGLTAPYE
-675 NVGIINQK
+675 NVGVINQK
-683 GFEVSADYSKKLN
+683 GFEVSADYSKKFN
-696 KDLTISLGA
+696 NDFTINLGA

-719 TPQLFANTSSTGK
+719 APQLFANTSSTGK

-743 GFFQKGD
+743 GFFQKSD
-750 DLNGDG
+750 DLDGDG
-756 VISAA
+756 TISAA
-761 EMKQLGYPVQNFT
+761 EMQQKGYPVQNFT
-774 TVYPGDIKYVDLTGD
+774 TVHPGDVKYMDLTDD
-789 DKIDTNDRKAIG
+789 DKIDSNDRQAIG

-814 LGVEYKRL
+814 LGAEYKGL

-836 FMTTNGLYR
+836 FKTTNGLYR
-845 SAVASNT
+845 SAVATNT

-859 NSWSAERNNTEN
+859 NSWSAERGNTEN
-871 AKFPRLS
+871 AQFPRLS
-878 ATSNANN
+878 TTSNANN
-885 NTNNTLNMFDRSY
+885 DVNSTLNMFDRSY

-909 LPEALFEKAGFISNV
+909 LPQTMLQKVDFISNV
-924 KLYVRGTDLF
+924 KVYVRGTDLF
-934 TADHLDKADAAA
+934 TADHLDKADAAVYSA
-946 YGTTQPLTRSLQLG
+946 TQPLTRSIQVG